1 MSLLQRLDDD
11 FKVALKTS
19 DSLRV
24 SVLRMA
30 KAAIKNKQ
38 IEKRG
43 ELSEDD
49 ILSVLSMLLKQ
60 RRESIEQFT
69 RGGRED
75 LAEKER
81 KELEILQSYLP
92 QQLTLEELD
101 KIIIETIR
109 ESSADGIKDIGKVMR
124 LIMPRVKGIADGKN
138 VNQRVKELLE
148 AV

>member
-60 RRESIEQFT
+60 RRESIEQFA

>member
-60 RRESIEQFT
+60 RRESIEQFS

-109 ESSADGIKDIGKVMR
+109 KSSADGI
-124 LIMPRVKGIADGKN
+124 
-138 VNQRVKELLE
+138 
-148 AV
+148 

>member
-60 RRESIEQFT
+60 RRESIEQFSK
-69 RGGRED
+69 GGRED

-109 ESSADGIKDIGKVMR
+109 ESSANGIKDIGKVMR
-124 LIMPRVKGIADGKN
+124 LIMPRVKGIADGKS

-148 AV
+148 TG

>member
-60 RRESIEQFT
+60 RRESIEQFS

-124 LIMPRVKGIADGKN
+124 LIMPRVKGIADGKS